1 MTSSINFHNIKGVFL
16 FAVCLYFSYN
26 ISAQQN
32 VSISDNQA
40 VPDPSSVLDVSSTT
54 KGLLIPRMTSVQRL
68 AIVNPT
74 NALMVFDTDSSCIL
88 FYQSSVSDWYS
99 MCDYTQGPVGP
110 QGDPGTYV
118 NTALVDSNG
127 DLIVTLSDGTV
138 INAGYVIGAAG
149 AQGDPGIQ
157 GPAGADGADGADGAQ
172 GPQGDPGIQ
181 GPAGADGADG
191 AQGPQGDPGIQ
202 GPAGADGA
210 DGAQGPQGDPGP
222 GWTLEIP
229 LLNADGTVVVNG
241 TVGSGG
247 PVTSTLGAWLTTGNT
262 ATSSNYI
269 GTNNAIDFRTYTN
282 GVERMTVESNGRV
295 GIGTTTPD
303 ADLHSEGTFRITAG
317 GDVFQKLNVA
327 YETGGY
333 TYLDIL
339 DGNTVSDFKFMTQGN
354 SYLNGDGNIGIRTTT
369 PSHYLHMVN
378 PAEIGANSMAEFDNN
393 GTTGV
398 ALSAYNYGTS
408 NGYNAFEGITDYN
421 GTTFAS
427 AGVFGLA
434 INTSNS
440 THWGIGVRGA
450 SNSPA
455 GTGVEG
461 SRMAGGLGWGGVF
474 LNDLGYTGWF
484 GAASDLK
491 AKKDISSIP
500 NALDI
505 VLSLNPVK
513 YNFDL
518 NKYPYL
524 GLNTEMEYGFI
535 AQEVA
540 LILPEIVRTK
550 KLNTNACKPKEINS
564 NEEVIYEEFEMMD
577 YTRIIPI
584 NTKAIQ
590 EQQAIIETL
599 SDQIINS
606 VGMNTT
612 LIQNRI
618 VASETGRMDSDLFV
632 ASPSS
637 KGSMFGVCE
646 NGVEGEYVIR
656 TEGIVFI
663 DTDSSNGNILNGDFV
678 TVGENGKALK
688 SNSSEWVIGKAL
700 DDQIDG
706 KVKVRI
712 DFRFKQ

>member
-149 AQGDPGIQ
+149 A
-157 GPAGADGADGADGAQ
+157 
-172 GPQGDPGIQ
+172 QGDPGIQ

-450 SNSPA
+450 SNSPE

-550 KLNTNACKPKEINS
+550 KLNTNACKVKEINS